1 MSDLTLGNPAPD
13 FTLFS
18 DSKEK
23 ISLSD
28 FHGKNVVLAFFP
40 LAFTGTC
47 TTELCTFRDEID
59 QYRQLN
65 AEIIA
70 ISVDSLHALARFKD
84 DQKLNFTLLSD
95 FNKDFSTLYQS
106 IYNTFSFGMKDVS
119 KRATFV
125 IDKNGNIQLAE
136 ILENAGELP
145 NFAAI
150 KQKLAELN

>member
-1 MSDLTLGNPAPD
+1 MSNIIKGNSAPD

-23 ISLSD
+23 VALSD
-28 FHGKNVVLAFFP
+28 FRGKNVVLAFFP

-47 TTELCTFRDEID
+47 TTELCTFRDSID
-59 QYRQLN
+59 LYNQLN
-65 AEIIA
+65 AEILA
-70 ISVDSLHALARFKD
+70 ISVDSLHTLARYKA

-95 FNKDFSTLYQS
+95 FNKEVSKQYQS
-106 IYNTFSFGMKDVS
+106 IYETFSFGMKGVS
-119 KRATFV
+119 KRATFI
-125 IDKNGNIQLAE
+125 IDKNGNIQLIE

-150 KQKLAELN
+150 NQKLQELN